1 MSTLLV
7 PRRFNGPPASANG
20 GYVAGALA
28 EASGLG
34 DDVTV
39 QLRKPP
45 PLDRPLSLVP
55 VDGTVELRDGD
66 EAVAV
71 ATPDAPASW
80 TDALPVT
87 LAVAQSVEES
97 YVGHRHHPF
106 PTCFSCGPQRE
117 DGLRIFPGR
126 VDDLRV
132 AASWT
137 PAPDLAGPDRV
148 VGRPVTWAALD
159 CVGGWSSDL
168 EHRPMVLASMAA
180 RVGSPPEA
188 GAAYVLVGT
197 MVRTEGRKTWTA
209 STMFDTDG
217 QVVAQAEQLWIAVE
231 WAVVQH
237 LQQGSDGVAG
247 DGAGHAPRPATP

>member
-7 PRRFNGPPASANG
+7 PPRFNGPPASANG

-45 PLDRPLSLVP
+45 PLEQALSLVP

-66 EAVAV
+66 EVLAV
-71 ATPDAPASW
+71 ATPEAPASW
-80 TDALPVT
+80 TDTLPVT
-87 LAVAQSVEES
+87 LAVARSVEES

-137 PAPDLAGPDRV
+137 PAEDLAGPGGHVD
-148 VGRPVTWAALD
+148 RPVTWAALD

-180 RVGSPPEA
+180 RAGSPPQA
-188 GAAYVLVGT
+188 GAPYVVVGT
-197 MVRTEGRKTWTA
+197 MVRSEGRKTWTA

-217 QVVAQAEQLWIAVE
+217 QVVAQAEHLWIAVD

-237 LQQGSDGVAG
+237 LQE
-247 DGAGHAPRPATP
+247 R

>member
-1 MSTLLV
+1 MSTLVV

-28 EASGLG
+28 EASGLDG
-34 DDVTV
+34 DVTV
-39 QLRKPP
+39 QLRQPP
-45 PLDRPLSLVP
+45 PLDQQLSV
-55 VDGTVELRDGD
+55 VTAGGRVELRDGD
-66 EAVAV
+66 EVVAV
-71 ATPDAPASW
+71 ATAEAPASW

-87 LAVAQSVEES
+87 LAVARSVEES

-106 PTCFSCGPQRE
+106 PTCFSCGPQRD

-137 PAPDLAGPDRV
+137 PADDLAGRGGHVD
-148 VGRPVTWAALD
+148 RPVAWAALD

-180 RVGSPPEA
+180 RAGSPPQA

-197 MVRTEGRKTWTA
+197 MVRSEGRKTWSA
-209 STMFDTDG
+209 ISKFDTDG
-217 QVVAQAEQLWIAVE
+217 QVVAQAEHRWIAVD

-237 LQQGSDGVAG
+237 LQE
-247 DGAGHAPRPATP
+247 R